1 MDDQANDQ
9 NPHFDLPANV
19 TCFAR
24 TENAAG
30 SERALCLE
38 QLRDR
43 ALPYQEFR
51 KNADKL
57 FNLIADDMALQY
69 IEQEVILPPIFRAG
83 LSLLPVFMKRIEN
96 SRLCSIGVKRNE
108 ETAMPEPYLFKV
120 PPQVSEQAK
129 FIILEPMIATAGT
142 MCYSLGMLKQQG
154 YNLNNIQIIAVF
166 CALEAVNKLQQE
178 FPQVQVYTEVVDP
191 ILDDKKY
198 IVPGCGD
205 FGDRYFGT

>member
-1 MDDQANDQ
+1 MDEHEHGQ
-9 NPHFDLPANV
+9 NPHFDLPPNV

-24 TENAAG
+24 TENAAN
-30 SERALCLE
+30 SKRALYLE
-38 QLRDR
+38 QLRNR
-43 ALPYQEFR
+43 ELPYQEFR
-51 KNADKL
+51 KTADKL
-57 FNLIADDMALQY
+57 FNRIADDMALQS
-69 IEQEVILPPIFRAG
+69 IENEVILTPIFRAG
-83 LSLLPVFMKRIEN
+83 LSLLPVFMQRITN

-120 PPQVSEQAK
+120 PPEVGDQAK

-154 YNLNNIQIIAVF
+154 YNLNNIEIIAIF
-166 CALEAVNKLQQE
+166 CALEAVNRLQKE
-178 FPQVQVYTEVVDP
+178 YPEVHIHTEVVDP
-191 ILDDKKY
+191 TLDDKKF